1 MNVVYVV
8 NRNIDPISDLGD
20 VKAVLQYTPLYCVL
34 VSCIYDMQL
43 AHQFAELDEI
53 LQVTGGDDFVL
64 KTAREYAEK
73 SEMAVL
79 IIGDAVRLDEVKE
92 DGTREALVC

>member
-34 VSCIYDMQL
+34 VSSIYDMQL

-64 KTAREYAEK
+64 KTAREYADK

>member
-34 VSCIYDMQL
+34 VSSIYDMQL

-53 LQVTGGDDFVL
+53 LQVTGGDEFVW

>member
-1 MNVVYVV
+1 MKTVYIL
-8 NRNIDPISDLGD
+8 NHLIDPQSDLGD
-20 VKAVLQYTPLYCVL
+20 IKIALQYTPLYCVL
-34 VSCIYDMQL
+34 VSSIYDMQL
-43 AHQFAELDEI
+43 AHQFSELDDI
-53 LQVTGGDDFVL
+53 LQITGGDEFVL
-64 KTAREYAEK
+64 KTARNYAEQ